1 MNEDLNFV
9 DDSECIAF
17 ILKNINPAFNTTDDE
32 VQYIIDL
39 ICEYYV
45 DTEMMED
52 KAETAEIAEDD
63 MLNYIMSAVHKEKL
77 FDFTEDKV
85 AAILEQEYE
94 YGKKTGMYE

>member
-1 MNEDLNFV
+1 MDEDLNFV

-17 ILKNINPAFNTTDDE
+17 ILKNIDPKFKTTDDE

-45 DTEMMED
+45 DSDVMED
-52 KAETAEIAEDD
+52 KAESAEIAEDD
-63 MLNYIMSAVHKEKL
+63 MLNYIMAAIRKDKMFEMSE
-77 FDFTEDKV
+77 EKV

-94 YGKKTGMYE
+94 YGKKTGLYE

>member
-1 MNEDLNFV
+1 MDEDLNFV

-17 ILKNINPAFNTTDDE
+17 ILKNIDPKFNTTDDE

-39 ICEYYV
+39 ICQYYV
-45 DTEMMED
+45 DTEMIED

-63 MLNYIMSAVHKEKL
+63 MMNFIMSAVRKEKM
-77 FDFTEDKV
+77 FDLAEEKV
-85 AAILEQEYE
+85 AAILDQEYE

>member
-1 MNEDLNFV
+1 MDEDLNFV

-17 ILKNINPAFNTTDDE
+17 ILKNIDPAFNTTDDE

-45 DTEMMED
+45 DTEMIED

-63 MLNYIMSAVHKEKL
+63 MLSYIMAAVRKEKV
-77 FDFTEDKV
+77 FDLAEDKV
-85 AAILEQEYE
+85 AAILDQEYA

>member
-1 MNEDLNFV
+1 MDEDLNFV

-17 ILKNINPAFNTTDDE
+17 ILKNIDPKFGTTDDE

-45 DTEMMED
+45 DTEMIED

-63 MLNYIMSAVHKEKL
+63 MMNYIMAAIRKEKV
-77 FDFTEDKV
+77 FDMNEEKV
-85 AAILEQEYE
+85 AAILDQEYE
-94 YGKKTGMYE
+94 FGKKTGMYE

>member
-45 DTEMMED
+45 DTDMMED

-63 MLNYIMSAVHKEKL
+63 MLNYIMSAVRKEKL

>member
-1 MNEDLNFV
+1 MDEDLNFV
-9 DDSECIAF
+9 DDSECITF
-17 ILKNINPAFNTTDDE
+17 ILKNIDPAFNTTDDE

-63 MLNYIMSAVHKEKL
+63 MLNYIMAAIRKEKV
-77 FDFTEDKV
+77 FDMSEEKV
-85 AAILEQEYE
+85 AAILDQEYE
-94 YGKKTGMYE
+94 FGKKTGMYE

>member
-1 MNEDLNFV
+1 MDEDLNFV

-17 ILKNINPAFNTTDDE
+17 ILKNIDPKWNTTDDE

-45 DTEMMED
+45 DTEMIED

-63 MLNYIMSAVHKEKL
+63 MMNYIMSKVRKEKM
-77 FDFTEDKV
+77 FDLAEDKV
-85 AAILEQEYE
+85 AAILDQEYE

>member
-1 MNEDLNFV
+1 MNFV

-17 ILKNINPAFNTTDDE
+17 ILKNIDPALNTTDDE

-45 DTEMMED
+45 DTDMIED

-63 MLNYIMSAVHKEKL
+63 MMNYVMSKVRKEKM
-77 FDFTEDKV
+77 FDLAEEKV
-85 AAILEQEYE
+85 AAILDQEYE